1 MFWRRYKTPLA
12 ALSFI
17 AAGGAAALFASGS
30 WDHRIW
36 LAGLIITGIPLLL
49 KTVRGMLG
57 GRFALDLT
65 ASLTVVA
72 SLILGQP
79 LVGLIIVLMQ
89 SGGEALERLAEGRAS
104 DALNALEDNAPR
116 ILHLLADG
124 DIHDVQADDVG
135 AGDLIVLRP
144 GEMLGCDGDVVAGE
158 SHLDTSSITGEPVP
172 QHVRVGSHVMSGSIN
187 QERPLTV
194 RVTAIARESQYAR
207 IVELVREAKSSK
219 APLQRIADRYAAL
232 FTPLILIVCAAAYLA
247 SRDWMRVLAVL
258 AVATPCPLLLATP
271 VAVLG
276 GLNRS
281 ARRQVLIRTGAALE
295 GLGKTTAV
303 LLDKTG
309 TITIGHPEVTSV
321 HAVNSISADEI
332 VRLSSAVEQGSGHPL
347 AQTLIAEARRRQSLA
362 LPAINVSESPG
373 RGVEGDVEGRRV
385 MVGARSLLAERYPGT
400 RSLIE
405 SLDRSDQ
412 DDPTLRAYVA
422 VDGNLVGIVEYA
434 DMIRPGMRA
443 LVERLRG
450 SGVEHVVMLSGDRS
464 ENAERVARETGID
477 DWRGDMLPQDK
488 VEVVKRFLHD
498 GESVVMVGDGTND
511 APALSTATVGVALA
525 SRGRGIATEAADVIL
540 LADDPSRL
548 ADAIDISRRTMRIA
562 RQSIWW
568 GLGISAAGMMMAAWG
583 LLAPIAGAAVQE
595 VVDLAVILNALRAAA
610 APMYG
615 KN

>member
-1 MFWRRYKTPLA
+1 M
-12 ALSFI
+12 
-17 AAGGAAALFASGS
+17 
-30 WDHRIW
+30 
-36 LAGLIITGIPLLL
+36 
-49 KTVRGMLG
+49 
-57 GRFALDLT
+57 
-65 ASLTVVA
+65 
-72 SLILGQP
+72 
-79 LVGLIIVLMQ
+79 
-89 SGGEALERLAEGRAS
+89 
-104 DALNALEDNAPR
+104 
-116 ILHLLADG
+116 
-124 DIHDVQADDVG
+124 
-135 AGDLIVLRP
+135 
-144 GEMLGCDGDVVAGE
+144 
-158 SHLDTSSITGEPVP
+158 
-172 QHVRVGSHVMSGSIN
+172 
-187 QERPLTV
+187 
-194 RVTAIARESQYAR
+194 
-207 IVELVREAKSSK
+207 
-219 APLQRIADRYAAL
+219 
-232 FTPLILIVCAAAYLA
+232 
-247 SRDWMRVLAVL
+247 
-258 AVATPCPLLLATP
+258 
-271 VAVLG
+271 
-276 GLNRS
+276 
-281 ARRQVLIRTGAALE
+281 
-295 GLGKTTAV
+295 
-303 LLDKTG
+303 
-309 TITIGHPEVTSV
+309 
-321 HAVNSISADEI
+321 
-332 VRLSSAVEQGSGHPL
+332 
-347 AQTLIAEARRRQSLA
+347 
-362 LPAINVSESPG
+362 PAINVSESPG

-405 SLDRSDQ
+405 SLDRADH

-443 LVERLRG
+443 LVERLRA

-498 GESVVMVGDGTND
+498 GDSVVMVGDGTND

-525 SRGRGIATEAADVIL
+525 SRGHGIATEAADVIL

-615 KN
+615 KS

>member
-1 MFWRRYKTPLA
+1 
-12 ALSFI
+12 
-17 AAGGAAALFASGS
+17 
-30 WDHRIW
+30 
-36 LAGLIITGIPLLL
+36 
-49 KTVRGMLG
+49 
-57 GRFALDLT
+57 
-65 ASLTVVA
+65 
-72 SLILGQP
+72 
-79 LVGLIIVLMQ
+79 
-89 SGGEALERLAEGRAS
+89 
-104 DALNALEDNAPR
+104 
-116 ILHLLADG
+116 
-124 DIHDVQADDVG
+124 
-135 AGDLIVLRP
+135 
-144 GEMLGCDGDVVAGE
+144 
-158 SHLDTSSITGEPVP
+158 
-172 QHVRVGSHVMSGSIN
+172 
-187 QERPLTV
+187 
-194 RVTAIARESQYAR
+194 

-232 FTPLILIVCAAAYLA
+232 FTPLILIVCAAAYLV

-309 TITIGHPEVTSV
+309 TITIGHPEVTNV
-321 HAVNSISADEI
+321 HSVNSISADEI
-332 VRLSSAVEQGSGHPL
+332 VRLSSAVESVSGHPL
-347 AQTLIAEARRRQSLA
+347 AQSLIAEARRRQSLA

-405 SLDRSDQ
+405 SLDRADQ

-443 LVERLRG
+443 LVERLRA

-488 VEVVKRFLHD
+488 VEVV
-498 GESVVMVGDGTND
+498 
-511 APALSTATVGVALA
+511 
-525 SRGRGIATEAADVIL
+525 
-540 LADDPSRL
+540 
-548 ADAIDISRRTMRIA
+548 
-562 RQSIWW
+562 
-568 GLGISAAGMMMAAWG
+568 
-583 LLAPIAGAAVQE
+583 
-595 VVDLAVILNALRAAA
+595 
-610 APMYG
+610 
-615 KN
+615 

>member
-1 MFWRRYKTPLA
+1 
-12 ALSFI
+12 
-17 AAGGAAALFASGS
+17 
-30 WDHRIW
+30 
-36 LAGLIITGIPLLL
+36 
-49 KTVRGMLG
+49 
-57 GRFALDLT
+57 
-65 ASLTVVA
+65 
-72 SLILGQP
+72 
-79 LVGLIIVLMQ
+79 
-89 SGGEALERLAEGRAS
+89 
-104 DALNALEDNAPR
+104 
-116 ILHLLADG
+116 
-124 DIHDVQADDVG
+124 
-135 AGDLIVLRP
+135 
-144 GEMLGCDGDVVAGE
+144 
-158 SHLDTSSITGEPVP
+158 
-172 QHVRVGSHVMSGSIN
+172 MSGSIN

-232 FTPLILIVCAAAYLA
+232 FTPLILIVCAAAYLV

-309 TITIGHPEVTSV
+309 TITIGHPEVTNV
-321 HAVNSISADEI
+321 HSVNSISADEI

-405 SLDRSDQ
+405 SLDRADH

-443 LVERLRG
+443 LVERLRA

-498 GESVVMVGDGTND
+498 GDSVVMVGDGTND

-615 KN
+615 KS